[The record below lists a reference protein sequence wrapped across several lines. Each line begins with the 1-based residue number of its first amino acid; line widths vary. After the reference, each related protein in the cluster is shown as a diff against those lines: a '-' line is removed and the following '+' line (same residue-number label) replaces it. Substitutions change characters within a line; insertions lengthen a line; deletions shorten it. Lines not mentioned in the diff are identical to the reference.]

1 MAEAERVM
9 EMKRKSAEEK
19 QKDLAKEKVAHEKT
33 LQYHKELAD
42 QLAGLEQRKQQD
54 FEQFLKEK
62 AMVDEIVRKIAKE
75 DET

>member
-1 MAEAERVM
+1 MAEAERVV
-9 EMKRKSAEEK
+9 EMKHKSAQEK
-19 QKDLAKEKVAHEKT
+19 QKDIEKEKVAHEKT
-33 LQYHKELAD
+33 LQYHKALAD